1 MEPAIPSLTLSV
13 PGGTLGMV
21 ICLLHVA
28 VWNLSVRCELGV
40 PSLLVSFYPHHST
53 PRCLWTSPP
62 PSGFHDKA
70 TAQLSA
76 GSFLNMWSLQ
86 FHLIRGIYSLML
98 DVSFISSIVR
108 FDRCCCHLTLW
119 IFLRHFVWKESI
131 FFFSIFLSFHI
142 SHPYTNTEITRLLK
156 KRDVELFAIIFLMSV
171 VAPSSLVTL
180 APRHVKLSTSST
192 LLFLTFRMTS
202 LLVLTFQHFEYH
214 PAANRRKLIIKLQ
227 T

>member
-62 PSGFHDKA
+62 PSGFHDKV

-76 GSFLNMWSLQ
+76 GSFLNMWSVQ
-86 FHLIRGIYSLML
+86 FHLICGIYSLML
-98 DVSFISSIVR
+98 DVSVISSIVR
-108 FDRCCCHLTLW
+108 YDRCCCHLTLW

-156 KRDVELFAIIFLMSV
+156 KETLNFLL
-171 VAPSSLVTL
+171 PSSWC
-180 APRHVKLSTSST
+180 
-192 LLFLTFRMTS
+192 LLWLHRPWWHWRPGTWSCPPPQLYCFWRSGWLHS
-202 LLVLTFQHFEYH
+202 
-214 PAANRRKLIIKLQ
+214 
-227 T
+227 

>member
-1 MEPAIPSLTLSV
+1 MKVECSFSPKVFWLLKYYMVEAETWQDKSIDGFNLIVVMEPAIPSLTLCV

-40 PSLLVSFYPHHST
+40 PSLLDSFYLHHST

-62 PSGFHDKA
+62 PSVFHDKA
-70 TAQLSA
+70 TVQLSA
-76 GSFLNMWSLQ
+76 GSFLNMWSVQ

-98 DVSFISSIVR
+98 DVSFIFSIVR

-131 FFFSIFLSFHI
+131 FFFFIFLSFPI
-142 SHPYTNTEITRLLK
+142 SHPYNNTEITRLLK
-156 KRDVELFAIIFLMSV
+156 KETLNFFAFIFLMSV
-171 VAPSSLVTL
+171 VAPSS
-180 APRHVKLSTSST
+180 
-192 LLFLTFRMTS
+192 
-202 LLVLTFQHFEYH
+202 
-214 PAANRRKLIIKLQ
+214 
-227 T
+227 

>member
-13 PGGTLGMV
+13 PEGTLGMV
-21 ICLLHVA
+21 ICLLHVT
-28 VWNLSVRCELGV
+28 VWNLSVHCELGV
-40 PSLLVSFYPHHST
+40 PSLLVSFYLHHST
-53 PRCLWTSPP
+53 QRCLWTSPP

-76 GSFLNMWSLQ
+76 GSFLNMWSVQ
-86 FHLIRGIYSLML
+86 FHLIRRIYSLML

-156 KRDVELFAIIFLMSV
+156 KETLNFFFFHLPDVCCGSIVFGDIGAQAREAVHLLNFTVSDVQDDFTLSV
-171 VAPSSLVTL
+171 D
-180 APRHVKLSTSST
+180 
-192 LLFLTFRMTS
+192 
-202 LLVLTFQHFEYH
+202 FQHFEYH
-214 PAANRRKLIIKLQ
+214 PNWPKLIIKLQ